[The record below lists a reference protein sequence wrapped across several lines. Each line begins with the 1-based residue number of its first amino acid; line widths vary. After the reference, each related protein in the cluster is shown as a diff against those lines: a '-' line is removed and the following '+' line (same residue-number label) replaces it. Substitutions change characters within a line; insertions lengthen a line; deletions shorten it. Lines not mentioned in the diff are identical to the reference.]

1 MGHFAGWLA
10 LSLSLSLHISLYV
23 FSNFVILVL
32 FSFSMID
39 FDESAWIDYLS
50 LSTDINT
57 YEIVRRA
64 Y

>member
-1 MGHFAGWLA
+1 MGHFTGWLA
-10 LSLSLSLHISLYV
+10 LSLSLHKSLYV

>member
-10 LSLSLSLHISLYV
+10 LSLSLHNSLYV

>member
-10 LSLSLSLHISLYV
+10 LSLSLHKSLYV

-57 YEIVRRA
+57 SEIVQRA